1 MQSQTSTIARTNPR
15 LAYEDEP
22 MKSGLTI
29 SERNALP
36 VHVLTL
42 TGYLDGHTFVELER
56 RLDGLVKAGKT
67 RLVLELAGLS
77 YIASAGVGAFINCQH
92 QVQRAGGNLQLV
104 NPSPSVR
111 EIFAILGLET
121 LFVIHETTDDG
132 IAAAKLA

>member
-1 MQSQTSTIARTNPR
+1 
-15 LAYEDEP
+15 

-29 SERNALP
+29 SERDDLP

-56 RLDGLVKAGKT
+56 CLDRLVKTGQTK
-67 RLVLELAGLS
+67 LVFELSGLS

-92 QVQRAGGNLQLV
+92 QVKHAGGNLQLV

-111 EIFAILGLET
+111 EIFAILGLES
-121 LFVIHETTDDG
+121 LFVIHDTIDAG

>member
-1 MQSQTSTIARTNPR
+1 
-15 LAYEDEP
+15 

-29 SERNALP
+29 NERDEAG

-42 TGYLDGHTFVELER
+42 IGYLDGHTFVELER

-67 RLVLELAGLS
+67 RLVLELSGLG
-77 YIASAGVGAFINCQH
+77 YIASAGVGSFINCQH
-92 QVQRAGGNLQLV
+92 QVKRSGGNLQLV

-121 LFVIHETTDDG
+121 LFVIHDTIAQG
-132 IAAAKLA
+132 VAAAKV